1 MTTPDS
7 ADRLA
12 TILEKV
18 RAIGPTLRAR
28 APEAERAARLSDE
41 TIADLDATG
50 AFKIASPAEFGGDEL
65 SVREQLDVVIEVS
78 KWDGS
83 CGWVVWAGASI
94 NWILAGSGSRVLEE
108 VFAPEWVGPR
118 VAGSSHEGLASAA
131 MRGRRSASDRLP
143 WRTRRSPLSSMSR
156 HRRYGDAGSLAG

>member
-50 AFKIASPAEFGGDEL
+50 AFNIASPAEFGGDEL
-65 SVREQLDVVIEVS
+65 SVREQLEVVIEVS

-94 NWILAGSGSRVLEE
+94 NWITRRIG
-108 VFAPEWVGPR
+108 FA
-118 VAGSSHEGLASAA
+118 
-131 MRGRRSASDRLP
+131 
-143 WRTRRSPLSSMSR
+143 RTRGGLRTGMGRTARRGIEPLPGIPRSCQAS
-156 HRRYGDAGSLAG
+156 

>member
-1 MTTPDS
+1 MTIPDS

-18 RAIGPTLRAR
+18 RAIGPTLRES
-28 APEAERAARLSDE
+28 APEAERATRLSDE

-50 AFKIASPAEFGGDEL
+50 AFNIASPAEFGGDEL

-83 CGWVVWAGASI
+83 CGWVVWAGASTD
-94 NWILAGSGSRVLEE
+94 WILAGSGRTARRGIEPL
-108 VFAPEWVGPR
+108 PGIPR
-118 VAGSSHEGLASAA
+118 SCQAS
-131 MRGRRSASDRLP
+131 
-143 WRTRRSPLSSMSR
+143 
-156 HRRYGDAGSLAG
+156 